1 LKEARSLPVDLS
13 LTLLMLG
20 VLADD
25 ANDAAA
31 VNHLAL
37 VADLLY

>member
-1 LKEARSLPVDLS
+1 VDLS
-13 LTLLMLG
+13 LTLLVLG

-31 VNHLAL
+31 VNYLAL